1 MLLITGEHADRERS
15 NGTRVGNKCAGA
27 VDGFNDSEAKDETVT
42 PYAPSEPLVVTTVT
56 PEANRPAA

>member
-1 MLLITGEHADRERS
+1 METVTRS
-15 NGTRVGNKCAGA
+15 
-27 VDGFNDSEAKDETVT
+27 GFNDREAKDETVT